1 MPFRKLKKVRKPDLG
16 RDERLLTR
24 LIAAV
29 EGLPLREMP
38 TATRVARGVLSP
50 RTRVSVYGCE
60 GVARILKVPFDYA
73 LGLRHGLERETWLP
87 RTNDEDYNRG
97 LSVGCSLR
105 DYLGDYS

>member
-1 MPFRKLKKVRKPDLG
+1 MRCRPLHALPGVCC
-16 RDERLLTR
+16 LLE
-24 LIAAV
+24 LV
-29 EGLPLREMP
+29 
-38 TATRVARGVLSP
+38 S
-50 RTRVSVYGCE
+50 RVSVYGCE